1 LIRRERLE
9 CVFVLREKAS
19 GEDKTGEGQDGD
31 RGQQGNTRAQMAE
44 LGLSGECLLCRN
56 TRGG

>member
-1 LIRRERLE
+1 M
-9 CVFVLREKAS
+9 LREKAS

-44 LGLSGECLLCRN
+44 LGLSGKCLLCRN